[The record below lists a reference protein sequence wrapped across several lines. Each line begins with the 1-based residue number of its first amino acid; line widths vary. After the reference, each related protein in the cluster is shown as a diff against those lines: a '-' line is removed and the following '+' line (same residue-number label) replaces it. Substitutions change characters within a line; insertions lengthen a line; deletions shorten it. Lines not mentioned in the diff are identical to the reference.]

1 MANLITTARLA
12 LLYVVIYFAYQDIGW
27 WQLANVALLI
37 FVFVSDAFDGW
48 VARKRNETSV
58 FGAMF
63 DIAADR
69 IVELSLWI
77 AYLPL
82 GLVPLWAPLIFILRG
97 SLVDAIRARQ
107 AGATGGTPF
116 DMLQNPIAQFLVAGR
131 FMRGFYAAM
140 KGILFC
146 WLLLIHPLPGLIP
159 EIWSQWGFWLSLTGD
174 VLIWIVVVLC
184 LLRGLPVILEFAA
197 EQAQVSPSLANS
209 SGKGD
214 E

>member
-1 MANLITTARLA
+1 MANLITSARLA
-12 LLYVVIYFAYQDIGW
+12 LLYVVIYFAYQPIGW
-27 WQLANVALLI
+27 WQMANVALLI
-37 FVFVSDAFDGW
+37 IVFVSDGLDGW

-69 IVELSLWI
+69 IVELSLWV

-107 AGATGGTPF
+107 TGAGGGTPF
-116 DMLQNPIAQFLVAGR
+116 DMMQGRVAKFLVAGR

-146 WLLLIHPLPGLIP
+146 WLLLIFPLPELIP
-159 EIWSQWGFWLSLTGD
+159 QIWAQWGWLLSLIGD
-174 VLIWIVVVLC
+174 FLIWTVVGLCIV
-184 LLRGLPVILEFAA
+184 RGLPVILEFAA
-197 EQAQVSPSLANS
+197 EQGLVNKPDNKP
-209 SGKGD
+209 G
-214 E
+214 